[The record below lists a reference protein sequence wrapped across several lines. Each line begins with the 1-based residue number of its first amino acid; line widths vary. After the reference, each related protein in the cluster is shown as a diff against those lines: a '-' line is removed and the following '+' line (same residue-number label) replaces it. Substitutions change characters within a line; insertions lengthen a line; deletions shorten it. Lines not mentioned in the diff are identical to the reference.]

1 VLHCSFPYANGCF
14 SLKGFLYPW
23 TSTRFSEKGP
33 RNISIGIDVISAPE
47 PHPLDFDWRFDA
59 QSVDKLAQIVPT
71 TTPIMAL
78 GCPSLAKRFRELGI
92 EAMLVDRQPI
102 QGAEGQIE
110 LDIQTDPPRKFNS
123 LTAIIDPPWYP
134 GHLFRWVSWAAAC
147 VGEGGEVYASIW
159 PPGTRP
165 TGEIEYLEARKWM
178 DTWATVSELK
188 YRPTYNIPTFEL
200 ASLQS
205 SEAGA
210 LAQSPRVGRLL
221 RIKVNEVPPLPSI
234 SPSGE
239 CWRRFVFNDYQ
250 IAIRKS
256 AEEPNS
262 PAINQL
268 SNADGW
274 IWPYVSRRAP
284 HRDKIDIWSSRNEV
298 AQATGVRTLT
308 DAFRALSASQSTTD
322 FEYLI
327 SQFPFLTEWKLPCPP
342 YWRTR
347 EWLHLQ

>member
-1 VLHCSFPYANGCF
+1 MSALGWELPLDAICINGSYAQKVSFAKCCL
-14 SLKGFLYPW
+14 SLKGLLYPW
-23 TSTRFSEKGP
+23 TSTRFTEKNL

-110 LDIQTDPPRKFNS
+110 LDIQIDPPRKFDS

-178 DTWATVSELK
+178 DTWATVCELK

-200 ASLQS
+200 ASIQS

-210 LAQSPRVGRLL
+210 LARSPRVGRLL
-221 RIKVNEVPPLPSI
+221 RAK
-234 SPSGE
+234 G
-239 CWRRFVFNDYQ
+239 Q
-250 IAIRKS
+250 
-256 AEEPNS
+256 
-262 PAINQL
+262 
-268 SNADGW
+268 
-274 IWPYVSRRAP
+274 
-284 HRDKIDIWSSRNEV
+284 
-298 AQATGVRTLT
+298 
-308 DAFRALSASQSTTD
+308 
-322 FEYLI
+322 
-327 SQFPFLTEWKLPCPP
+327 
-342 YWRTR
+342 
-347 EWLHLQ
+347 